1 MNTNLLLMQLA
12 SDYFGWN
19 CVQNVHQCRYT
30 RQMHPSE
37 SNPSKPI
44 NNARWEDI
52 QKNAKTKAL
61 EAVARGSPNGLT
73 RLELGYYHSIK
84 NPPNV

>member
-1 MNTNLLLMQLA
+1 
-12 SDYFGWN
+12 
-19 CVQNVHQCRYT
+19 
-30 RQMHPSE
+30 MHPSE

-52 QKNAKTKAL
+52 QKSAKTKAL
-61 EAVARGSPNGLT
+61 EAVARGSPDGLT